1 MNVIDD
7 LLALQEQDRAI
18 LELKKKVRDIPLRR
32 KQEEESVTAV
42 EERIRDAEDM
52 VRRTEAKNASIELDI
67 ASTKESL
74 ERYEKQGQGIRA
86 QEYDAM
92 LRQKSAKTNAL
103 RDLEEQLAQGRSL
116 IETVRADVQALQ
128 STLESERASAASVV
142 DMLNRQLAEAQKEL
156 MAAEEQ
162 RKSLVAVLDVPEKR
176 RFLSY
181 YERLGKKFF
190 PVVEHIDGTSCPG
203 CHMTLTASKIQE
215 AHRNA
220 MLASDPAKAK
230 DMKTVACDYCG
241 RLLYKN

>member
-32 KQEEESVTAV
+32 KQEEESVTAA
-42 EERIRDAEDM
+42 EERIRDAEEM
-52 VRRTEAKNASIELDI
+52 VRRTEVKNASTELDL
-67 ASTKESL
+67 ASAKEAL
-74 ERYEKQGQGIRA
+74 ERFEKQGQGIRA
-86 QEYDAM
+86 SDYQAM
-92 LRQKSAKTNAL
+92 LTQKQNKAAAVD
-103 RDLEEQLAQGRSL
+103 DLEKQLAQGRSL
-116 IETVRADVQALQ
+116 IETVQADIQTLRT
-128 STLESERASAASVV
+128 TLEAERASAASVV

-156 MAAEEQ
+156 LAAEEQ

-176 RFLSY
+176 KFLSY

-215 AHRNA
+215 AHRNS